1 MLKKKLE
8 RLPITIECETEVHS
22 NPKRIME
29 NHIEVANAL
38 IRGLIMTF
46 GSKMYLRLYFFLVF

>member
-29 NHIEVANAL
+29 NQIEVAKAL

-46 GSKMYLRLYFFLVF
+46 GSKIYL